1 MGTAALASRFGYLAR
16 SSVSGYPPR
25 NGVNRT
31 VYGPGRGTSIIR
43 VKGPLKNFLEI
54 ALTHLRRLNQKR
66 RLHPQICLN
75 KSPNKSQKSSAFAK
89 PTADKATMATTH
101 EENEKETE

>member
-1 MGTAALASRFGYLAR
+1 MGTAAPASRFGYLAH
-16 SSVSGYPPR
+16 SCVSGYPPR

-31 VYGPGRGTSIIR
+31 AHRIGRGISVIR
-43 VKGPLKNFLEI
+43 VNRPFLEI
-54 ALTHLRRLNQKR
+54 ALAHLQRLNQKH
-66 RLHPQICLN
+66 RLHPQIFLN

-89 PTADKATMATTH
+89 PTADKATTATTH